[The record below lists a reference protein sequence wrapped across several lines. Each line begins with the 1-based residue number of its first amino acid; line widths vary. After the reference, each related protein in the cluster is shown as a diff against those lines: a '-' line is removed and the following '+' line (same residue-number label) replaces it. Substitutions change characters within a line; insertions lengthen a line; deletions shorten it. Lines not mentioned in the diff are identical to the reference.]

1 MNKKGNTENKNLNNI
16 SVLLQS
22 IKKHKQGILKNNA
35 QLTSMLESR
44 ENILRSLTDGG
55 YSISANL
62 ETLKNETHNLFASIQ
77 IISEAT
83 EVALKALEEQKND
96 WEVRYSNLDI
106 ATKGFS
112 KIIETIQESIESL
125 SELGERIKKIENSI
139 DKIHNIS
146 HLTRGVSRN
155 AGIKA
160 YHAGEK
166 GKGFEVIARELSQLT
181 KESLKITV
189 KVPDMIAQFQ
199 NKTKEALDFVSLL
212 SHNVEKVRKNSEK
225 MKEKLKSSEQLLSQ
239 FKEASGIIYNSV
251 RKQIEIKEKLGKE
264 EEKIALLS
272 TQSFV
277 ETSNITALE
286 QSQSS
291 LALLVNKFIANF
303 EDIIE
308 SFRQKGNRD
317 SNLIK
322 TEINTNRLMD
332 YIHRVS
338 TLTSQIKETSR
349 KSMKHFESQKRNVSE
364 IVKIIDKNRMV
375 KKDIMAKT
383 DSLMNIL
390 NQVTVLF
397 EETKALSEQ
406 IFDIINKMSG
416 LVEKAENYLPSL
428 EKEIEGVEET
438 LNKLKK
444 FSKRSRLLSLYA
456 AIETA
461 RAFEYEKELEV
472 IVNQIKDLSSQS
484 SDSLK
489 IIEESV
495 AEVKIS
501 LGNVHNIFTITY
513 GELINA
519 KDDFKPML
527 KSFSELDRSAE
538 KLKNLVEEMLTNLK
552 KQTTLEQ
559 GIVSTKGTL
568 SSKIE
573 ENISRNTKLAE
584 EAEKTGSVVSSLL
597 DELNRLHT
605 SLKPYLKDIKQLE
618 KNILTL
624 RLSGDIIAIDPSI
637 TTDATSNRV
646 STNIF
651 KGLVEQGMDSNVIP
665 AIAERWSLSEDGL
678 LWTFELR
685 NDVKFHDGE
694 LLKAEDVKTTLKH
707 ILRGRHSYMFD
718 MIKGAKS
725 FTESKNKEIEGI
737 KIISPHKL
745 QIELSHPHI
754 PFLRNLA
761 VSCGGIIKETANGYI
776 GAGPYKLKK
785 WDKNDK
791 IILESFNEYFGKKP
805 FFDEIHFKVYRDNKE
820 ATKNFLDGELDV
832 MRIPTIIDYEKL
844 IQKKEKEEIN
854 IENFLIYDIYYI
866 GINVRTHGPLQ
877 NKLVRQALNYA
888 INREEYIEKIA
899 KNRGTPAK
907 GIFPPNFSTYN
918 ESLSGYSYN
927 PEKAKSLLKQ
937 AGFPEGLPGKYQ
949 MDIRDSDI
957 AMKGAEIIKS
967 HCQAIGIE
975 LKINT
980 ISWEQLLERESTGKS
995 LLFALGWSNDNG
1007 DPDSF
1012 LYPLFH
1018 SKNWGEKGNTTF
1030 YKNEAVDELL
1040 DEAAALTDHYKREEI
1055 YKKVEGIIVDDAPWI
1070 FLYHSKHSV
1079 AYQSHIRGYSKNPL
1093 GTERLEDVW
1102 RY

>member
-1 MNKKGNTENKNLNNI
+1 MNKKGITKNTNSNKLSEI
-16 SVLLQS
+16 LKS
-22 IKKHKQGILKNNA
+22 IKKHKQAILKSNSE
-35 QLTSMLESR
+35 LSTMLASR

-62 ETLKNETHNLFASIQ
+62 ENLKKETHNLFASIQ
-77 IISEAT
+77 IIAEAT

-112 KIIETIQESIESL
+112 KIINTIQESIESL
-125 SELGERIKKIENSI
+125 SELSERIKKIENAI

-160 YHAGEK
+160 YHAGDK

-189 KVPDMIAQFQ
+189 KVPDMITQFQ
-199 NKTKEALDFVSLL
+199 NKTKEALNFVSLL
-212 SHNVEKVRKNSEK
+212 SHNVEEVRMHSAN
-225 MKEKLKSSEQLLSQ
+225 MKEKLKSSEQLLFQ
-239 FKEASGIIYNSV
+239 FKEASSIIQNSV
-251 RKQIEIKEKLGKE
+251 RKQIKIKEKLKEE
-264 EEKIALLS
+264 EEKIAFLS
-272 TQSFV
+272 TQSFI
-277 ETSNITALE
+277 ETGNITTME
-286 QSQSS
+286 QSQTS
-291 LALLVNKFIANF
+291 LALLVSKFIENF
-303 EDIIE
+303 EDIIL
-308 SFRQKGNRD
+308 SFQDNDNGD
-317 SNLIK
+317 SSLIK
-322 TEINTNRLMD
+322 TAINTSKLTD
-332 YIHRVS
+332 YIYRVS
-338 TLTSQIKETSR
+338 ALTSQIIETSE
-349 KSMKHFESQKRNVSE
+349 KSMKHFESQKENVSE
-364 IVKIIDKNRMV
+364 IVNIISENRKV
-375 KKDIMAKT
+375 KKEIVVKT
-383 DSLMNIL
+383 NSLMDIL
-390 NQVTVLF
+390 NQVTELF
-397 EETKALSEQ
+397 EETKSLSEK
-406 IFDIINKMSG
+406 ILSIINKMSQ
-416 LVEKAENYLPSL
+416 LVQKADDYLPSL
-428 EKEIEGVEET
+428 EKEIEWVEDT
-438 LNKLKK
+438 LKKLKK

-461 RAFEYEKELEV
+461 RAFEYEKELDV
-472 IVNQIKDLSSQS
+472 IVNQIKDLSNQS
-484 SDSLK
+484 SQSLK

-501 LGNVHNIFTITY
+501 LANVHNIFSITY
-513 GELINA
+513 KELVNA
-519 KDDFKPML
+519 SDDFKPML
-527 KSFSELDRSAE
+527 KSFTELDESTE
-538 KLKNLVEEMLTNLK
+538 KLKDLVEEMLKNLNKQTNLEK
-552 KQTTLEQ
+552 
-559 GIVSTKGTL
+559 GIESTKENL

-573 ENISRNTKLAE
+573 ENIKKNTKLRE

-597 DELNRLHT
+597 DELNRLHK
-605 SLKPYLKDIKQLE
+605 SLKPHLKDVKQLK

-624 RLSGDIIAIDPSI
+624 RLSGDIIALDPSI

-646 STNIF
+646 STTIF

-665 AIAERWSLSEDGL
+665 AIAEKWSLSEDGL
-678 LWTFELR
+678 VWTFELR
-685 NDVKFHDGE
+685 NDVKFHDGT
-694 LLKAEDVKTTLKH
+694 LLEAEDVKKTLKH

-725 FTESKNKEIEGI
+725 FIEGKNKEIEGV
-737 KIISPHKL
+737 KILSPHKL

-761 VSCGGIIKETANGYI
+761 VPCGGIIKDTGNGLI

-785 WDKNDK
+785 WHKDD
-791 IILESFNEYFGKKP
+791 IILLESFNEYFGEKP
-805 FFDEIHFKVYRDNKE
+805 FFDEIHFSVCRDNKKAIE
-820 ATKNFLDGELDV
+820 GFLDKKFDILRV
-832 MRIPTIIDYEKL
+832 PTTDDYEKI

-854 IENFLIYDIYYI
+854 IKNFLIYDIYYI
-866 GINVRTHGPLQ
+866 GINVRAHGPLQ
-877 NKLVRQALNYA
+877 NKLVRQALNYS
-888 INREEYIEKIA
+888 INRDEYIEKIA

-918 ESLSGYSYN
+918 DSLSGYSYN

-937 AGFPEGLPGKYQ
+937 AGFPDGLPGKYQ
-949 MDIRDSDI
+949 IDIRDSDI
-957 AMKGAEIIKS
+957 AIKGAEIIKNYS
-967 HCQAIGIE
+967 REIGIE
-975 LKINT
+975 LTINT
-980 ISWEQLLERESTGKS
+980 IPWEQLLEKESTGKS

-1030 YKNEAVDELL
+1030 YRNKDVDELL

-1055 YKKVEGIIVDDAPWI
+1055 YKKVESIIIDDAPWI

-1079 AYQSHIRGYSKNPL
+1079 ASQLNIRGYSKNPL
-1093 GTERLEDVW
+1093 GTERLEDTW
-1102 RY
+1102 SY